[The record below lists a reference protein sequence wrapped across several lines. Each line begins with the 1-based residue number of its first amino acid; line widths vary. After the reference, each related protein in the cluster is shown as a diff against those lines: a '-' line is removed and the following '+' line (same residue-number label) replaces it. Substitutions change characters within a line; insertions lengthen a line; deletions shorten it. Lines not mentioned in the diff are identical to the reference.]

1 MYSLKCDYYT
11 KQFITIDEL
20 INDVMMSGMD
30 PNYEITC
37 NGTRTG
43 EYVSDLIQYQAYKLN
58 RFIFNQLKKTDI

>member
-11 KQFITIDEL
+11 KQFSTIDEL

-37 NGTRTG
+37 NGERTG
-43 EYVSDLIQYQAYKLN
+43 EYVSDLIQY
-58 RFIFNQLKKTDI
+58 